1 MFGLFGMPKLGK
13 NHLLIDF
20 VNLVYIVG
28 QFLATYFIV
37 RYGLNYSSNFLNE
50 SLYKII

>member
-20 VNLVYIVG
+20 VNLVYIVKVCHPMII
-28 QFLATYFIV
+28 F
-37 RYGLNYSSNFLNE
+37 E
-50 SLYKII
+50 LYLLILK